1 LSSIAVED
9 KCDKLRLVIKG
20 ALTGQ
25 TVNQLA
31 ETWKLSQSERYGP
44 PIVVDISS
52 LITCDPRGERLLSQ
66 MMDEGHQFSARTA
79 ESLVLLGRI
88 TRMKARYTQA
98 PRVRSQ
104 HVTAA

>member
-1 LSSIAVED
+1 LSSIAVDD

-31 ETWKLSQSERYGP
+31 EAWKLSQSEPYGP

-52 LITCDPRGERLLSQ
+52 LVTCDPKGEMLLSQ

-88 TRMKARYTQA
+88 TRMKARFTQA
-98 PRVRSQ
+98 LAARS
-104 HVTAA
+104 HNVGAA